1 MVVQPVASIWLTP
14 VSLKPDQVV
23 RVCPTI
29 EPSCTTQV
37 VKDESEISCVSQTA
51 SLINLTLVLELH
63 VFAAHATDKFIYLQL
78 MPQRKSLSICGSR
91 RGESKNTGET
101 EGPKS
106 RSKKM
111 MYRFFFE
118 NKCLDNTCPIN
129 AGVLVLSTWLIG
141 NRTVLSLVT
150 YTQLEPEM
158 PCASPRNSDF
168 PLCRLHEFCR
178 LQPPPGFP
186 NTA

>member
-1 MVVQPVASIWLTP
+1 MRLPNGQSDQPDPRSWDTRAKKSCIC
-14 VSLKPDQVV
+14 SSCRREK
-23 RVCPTI
+23 VC
-29 EPSCTTQV
+29 
-37 VKDESEISCVSQTA
+37 
-51 SLINLTLVLELH
+51 L
-63 VFAAHATDKFIYLQL
+63 FAAHAAV
-78 MPQRKSLSICGSR
+78 RA
-91 RGESKNTGET
+91 KNTGET

-141 NRTVLSLVT
+141 NRTVLSIVT

-158 PCASPRNSDF
+158 PCASLRNSDF

-178 LQPPPGFP
+178 FLTGVPKHHMKSSLICFL
-186 NTA
+186 TIRWAW

>member
-1 MVVQPVASIWLTP
+1 MSDFKVAVQPVASIWLKLVP
-14 VSLKPDQVV
+14 LKPDQVV

-29 EPSCTTQV
+29 KPSCTTQV

-51 SLINLTLVLELH
+51 SLINLTLVLEFH
-63 VFAAHATDKFIYLQL
+63 VFAAHATETNSSICGSCHGDKFIYLQL
-78 MPQRKSLSICGSR
+78 MPRTSLYICGSR
-91 RGESKNTGET
+91 RCVSKTTGET

-111 MYRFFFE
+111 MYRFCFE

-141 NRTVLSLVT
+141 DRTVIEKDSRIYST
-150 YTQLEPEM
+150 
-158 PCASPRNSDF
+158 
-168 PLCRLHEFCR
+168 
-178 LQPPPGFP
+178 
-186 NTA
+186 